1 MLVKTKQTI
10 KELTIQHW
18 AHKTQNEDKQNTQ
31 KQYNTEHQKDE
42 KHGPPQKPWVNPSS
56 RNG

>member
-31 KQYNTEHQKDE
+31 KQYNTENQKDE
-42 KHGPPQKPWVNPSS
+42 KHGPPQKP
-56 RNG
+56 